1 MKYQELVF
9 ALQKFWADKGCILAE
24 PYDVEKGAGTMNPF
38 TFLRV
43 LGPEPWNVAYTEPS
57 RRPADGRYGDNPN
70 RLYQHHQL
78 QLIMKPSPD
87 NIQELYLDSLA
98 AIGIEA
104 AKHDIRF
111 VEDNWESPTLGAWGL
126 GWEVWLDGMEITQ
139 FTYFQQVGSQ
149 DVKPVAVEIT
159 YGLER
164 LAMYIQGV
172 ENVYD
177 VEWAPG
183 VTYGDVFH
191 QNEFEQT
198 SYAFDLSDEDLLFDL
213 FDKYE
218 AEAVRVIK
226 LGYVHPAYDYV
237 LKCSHTFNLL
247 DARGAIS
254 VSERTAF
261 IGRVRK
267 LARMCAEVY
276 LEQREKLGYPLLGR
290 IQDSGAGIQ
299 GQRNDADTPTPDTR
313 HLTPSLLLEI
323 GTEEIPAHAMPGILD
338 QLKTLATKAL
348 DEARIKFGNIRTLG
362 TPRRLALLVDDVAAR
377 QTDVSTEKRGA
388 SAKIAFDADG
398 KPTKAAIGFA
408 KKNNVAPE
416 DLVTRDGYI
425 YAVIREQGKPS
436 AEIFATLLPKL
447 ICDLSFP
454 NNMRWGSLD
463 FKFIRPL
470 RWIVALFGDEVIPF
484 EVANVTSGRT
494 SRGHRFLS
502 AGDFDIATAGDYVSD
517 CEKNFVVVDQ
527 DKRRDMIVAQI
538 KDVAASKNGVA
549 EITDDL
555 LEEVLYLVEYPT
567 ALVGEFETKYLELP
581 AEAVITPMRD
591 HQRYFPVKT
600 TDGKLMPLFVTIRNG
615 GKDYL
620 DIVQHGNERVLKA
633 RLEDARFFFNEDRKK
648 TLAAHRDK
656 LKTVVF
662 QEGLGSVYEKT
673 ARLVKLVEKI
683 ADTFGVDATDVKR
696 AAELSKADLV
706 TGMVTEFTE
715 LQGVMGREYAKL
727 DGENPE
733 VCAAIDEHYMPRFAG
748 DAQPKSTA
756 GKILSLADK
765 IDNIVATFSRGLV
778 PTGSQDPFALR
789 RQALGIVNQLT
800 AARQSVS
807 IRELVETAMDL
818 LNITDKVG
826 REKIQSEV
834 ADFMR
839 LRVKNVLS
847 ATTRYD
853 VIDAVIDDVDDV
865 FAVTLKAAAL
875 EQFLATP
882 DAVKTIQSFVRVS
895 NLAKKAD
902 STDIDSTLFTLDA
915 EKVLF
920 RAFEA
925 VKVAADE
932 LVAKKDFLGALDVLK
947 KLSAPIDSF
956 FDAVMVM
963 DDDLTVR
970 RNRLALLKSTDELLG
985 KIADFGKIV
994 Q

>member
-1 MKYQELVF
+1 M
-9 ALQKFWADKGCILAE
+9 
-24 PYDVEKGAGTMNPF
+24 
-38 TFLRV
+38 
-43 LGPEPWNVAYTEPS
+43 
-57 RRPADGRYGDNPN
+57 
-70 RLYQHHQL
+70 
-78 QLIMKPSPD
+78 
-87 NIQELYLDSLA
+87 
-98 AIGIEA
+98 
-104 AKHDIRF
+104 
-111 VEDNWESPTLGAWGL
+111 
-126 GWEVWLDGMEITQ
+126 
-139 FTYFQQVGSQ
+139 
-149 DVKPVAVEIT
+149 
-159 YGLER
+159 
-164 LAMYIQGV
+164 
-172 ENVYD
+172 
-177 VEWAPG
+177 
-183 VTYGDVFH
+183 
-191 QNEFEQT
+191 
-198 SYAFDLSDEDLLFDL
+198 
-213 FDKYE
+213 
-218 AEAVRVIK
+218 
-226 LGYVHPAYDYV
+226 
-237 LKCSHTFNLL
+237 
-247 DARGAIS
+247 
-254 VSERTAF
+254 
-261 IGRVRK
+261 
-267 LARMCAEVY
+267 
-276 LEQREKLGYPLLGR
+276 
-290 IQDSGAGIQ
+290 
-299 GQRNDADTPTPDTR
+299 DTKT
-313 HLTPSLLLEI
+313 LLLEI
-323 GTEEIPAHAMPGILD
+323 GTEEIPAHAMPAILD
-338 QLKTLATKAL
+338 QLKTLAAKAL
-348 DEARIKFGNIRTLG
+348 KDSRIEFGDVQTLG
-362 TPRRLALLVDDVAAR
+362 TPRRLALLVENVADRQADVE
-377 QTDVSTEKRGA
+377 DEKRGA

-416 DLVTRDGYI
+416 DLIVRDGYI
-425 YAVIREQGKPS
+425 YAVIREQGKSS
-436 AEIFATLLPKL
+436 AEIFATLLPKI

-470 RWIVALFGDEVIPF
+470 RWIVALFGDEIIPF

-502 AGDFDIATAGDYVSD
+502 TGDFEIPTADNYVD
-517 CEKNFVVVDQ
+517 ACEKNFVVVDQ
-527 DKRRDMIVAQI
+527 NKRRELITAQI
-538 KDVAASKNGVA
+538 NEVAASKNGVA

-567 ALVGEFETKYLELP
+567 ALAGEFETKYLQLP

-600 TDGKLMPLFVTIRNG
+600 SDGKLMNLFITIRNG

-633 RLEDARFFFNEDRKK
+633 RLEDAQFFFNEDRKK
-648 TLAAHRDK
+648 SLEAHRDK

-673 ARLVKLVEKI
+673 ERLVKLVEKI
-683 ADTFGVDATDVKR
+683 SDMLGVDATNAIR
-696 AAELSKADLV
+696 AAQLSKADLV

-727 DGENPE
+727 DGEVAE

-748 DAQPKSTA
+748 DAQPKTTA

-765 IDNIVATFSRGLV
+765 LDNIVATFSRGLV

-807 IRELVETAMDL
+807 IREIVELAMDL
-818 LNITDKVG
+818 LNITDEVG
-826 REKIQSEV
+826 REKIQQEV

-847 ATTRYD
+847 NSTRYD
-853 VIDAVIDDVDDV
+853 VIDAVLDDADDV
-865 FAVTLKAAAL
+865 FAVTLKASAV

-882 DAVKTIQSFVRVS
+882 DAVKVIQSFVRVS

-902 STDIDSTLFTLDA
+902 ATDMDEKLFELDA

-932 LVAKKDFLGALDVLK
+932 LLAKKDFLGALDVLK

-956 FDAVMVM
+956 FDSVMVM
-963 DDDLTVR
+963 DENLSVR
-970 RNRLALLKSTDELLG
+970 KNRLALLKSTDNLLA
-985 KIADFGKIV
+985 KVADFGKIV